1 MTVRDDVLHI
11 ICDMCHRSLPY
22 TEFPS
27 SSKIGTGKE
36 IICKECKQIKNSK
49 LPTIDEIPLFGGHK
63 NAYVGAGNVQ
73 LKSDEVLMKIVKA
86 PKYFVSN
93 YGRVIQKG
101 NGCDY
106 EIEPEW
112 RNGKLAVKV
121 HSAKKEFYLSVDKLV
136 AEAFLKKD
144 TAAMKIVWHLDNDEL
159 NCESTNL
166 IYVNVDEY
174 CRLVSQNIIID
185 KKTAARQVR
194 YRIPSPIDIQACH
207 IYKGIKERCRK
218 DIDTGNYKDAQMSDE
233 WANNRNTFI
242 QWYQD
247 NYYECDGESMAVD
260 KDLLY
265 PGNKLYAKERCV
277 ILPQALNSML
287 ANCKKHKLKKA
298 KASNELPLGVRYDH
312 RLKTYY
318 GVITPCGSNELLQLS
333 HWDTPDEAFAEYRE
347 YKLVEIRK
355 MADKYKEKVP
365 DKVYQALLKVEVIP
379 YTD

>member
-1 MTVRDDVLHI
+1 MEKNDVLHI

-27 SSKIGTGKE
+27 KSKIGTGKT
-36 IICKECKQIKNSK
+36 IICKGCVNIKNSK
-49 LPTIDEIPLFGGHK
+49 QPKLDEIPLFGAYK
-63 NAYVGAGNVQ
+63 NAYVGAGN
-73 LKSDEVLMKIVKA
+73 LEFKPDEVFMKIVKA
-86 PKYFVSN
+86 PKYYVSN

-101 NGCDY
+101 SAHDY
-106 EIEPEW
+106 EVEPEW

-121 HSAKKEFYLSVDKLV
+121 HTAKDRFYLSVDKLV

-166 IYVNVDEY
+166 IYVNIDEY
-174 CRLVSQNIIID
+174 CRLVSQNIKID

-207 IYKGIKERCRK
+207 IYRGIKERCRK
-218 DIDTGNYKDAQMSDE
+218 DIDTGSYKDAQMSDE
-233 WANNRNTFI
+233 WANDRNTFI

-318 GVITPCGSNELLQLS
+318 GVITPCGSKELLQLS

-347 YKLVEIRK
+347 YKLMEIRK
-355 MADKYKEKVP
+355 MAEKYKGKVP
-365 DKVYQALLKVEVIP
+365 DKVYQALLKVDVIP